1 MVAIIVMK
9 YIDIKDII
17 SNINE
22 NYGELDLNSIS
33 YVSNNKNISNVKED
47 FLDLYEKYSKSRK
60 GLKTQIAAQ
69 FDIEY
74 STLYRRILSYNLYSL
89 FTRDEIIMMS
99 LMFNLD
105 KIKTNEFIK
114 SYHPRDHIILNGI
127 ECGNTI
133 EEINNVLNN
142 NGFELLKADKKKREY
157 Y

>member
-22 NYGELDLNSIS
+22 NYGELDLNSIG

-74 STLYRRILSYNLYSL
+74 STLYRRISRLCKKSL
-89 FTRDEIIMMS
+89 NFCETS
-99 LMFNLD
+99 L
-105 KIKTNEFIK
+105 
-114 SYHPRDHIILNGI
+114 
-127 ECGNTI
+127 
-133 EEINNVLNN
+133 
-142 NGFELLKADKKKREY
+142 
-157 Y
+157 